1 MATVTPQQQGVPW
14 GSKLRG
20 PSAFRR
26 QSTQPQVK
34 NQYIRTRS
42 PTPEGGS
49 RTVTTHY
56 AAPATSGQRS
66 QQTPGI
72 RKYNPANAGESVS
85 GSTGMLEGE
94 FLLCLGLLVLLM
106 FANTTSS
113 YGEKVMSVMKRGT
126 LVCLLFFLLAIISNI
141 GPNAEKVAKAFGAMI
156 IVAILITTPV
166 GTVVTDVDNLI
177 KNDWVGSP
185 ETGGD
190 TAASADAG
198 TGGGTSS
205 ATQNA
210 VNNATAT
217 LGNSA
222 VSAMEAWLLHL
233 SGPAATTVN
242 NAVKSVLSKLHL

>member
-14 GSKLRG
+14 GNRLRG

-26 QSTQPQVK
+26 QSTQPQIK
-34 NQYIRTRS
+34 NQYIRTRE
-42 PTPEGGS
+42 PTATGS

-56 AAPATSGQRS
+56 AAPTTSAASKGGG
-66 QQTPGI
+66 PGI
-72 RKYNPANAGESVS
+72 RQYNPANAGSQATGNV
-85 GSTGMLEGE
+85 GMLEGE
-94 FLLCLGLLVLLM
+94 FVLCLGLLVLLM
-106 FANTTSS
+106 FANSTSS

-126 LVCLLFFLLAIISNI
+126 LVCLLFFLLAIISGI
-141 GPNAEKVAKAFGAMI
+141 GPNAEKIAKAFGALI

-166 GTVVTDVDNLI
+166 STVITDVDNII
-177 KNDWVGSP
+177 KNDWVGSG
-185 ETGGD
+185 ETGND

-210 VNNATAT
+210 VNNSLST
-217 LGNSA
+217 LGDSA
-222 VSAMEAWLLHL
+222 LSASEAWLLHL

>member
-14 GSKLRG
+14 GNRLRG
-20 PSAFRR
+20 PNAFRR
-26 QSTQPQVK
+26 QSTQPQIK
-34 NQYIRTRS
+34 NQYIRTRE
-42 PTPEGGS
+42 PTATGS

-56 AAPATSGQRS
+56 AAPTSSTASKGGG
-66 QQTPGI
+66 PGI
-72 RKYNPANAGESVS
+72 RQYNPANAGSQATGNV
-85 GSTGMLEGE
+85 GMLEGE
-94 FLLCLGLLVLLM
+94 FVLCLGLLVLLM
-106 FANTTSS
+106 FANSTSS

-126 LVCLLFFLLAIISNI
+126 LVCLLFFLLAIISGI
-141 GPNAEKVAKAFGAMI
+141 GPNAEKISKAFGALI

-166 GTVVTDVDNLI
+166 STVITDVDNII
-177 KNDWVGSP
+177 KNDWVGSG
-185 ETGGD
+185 ETGND

-210 VNNATAT
+210 VNNSLST
-217 LGNSA
+217 LGDSA
-222 VSAMEAWLLHL
+222 LSASEAWLLHL

>member
-1 MATVTPQQQGVPW
+1 MATLQQQGVPW
-14 GSKLRG
+14 GSRLG
-20 PSAFRR
+20 PKR
-26 QSTQPQVK
+26 QSQPAIR
-34 NQYIRTRS
+34 NQYIRTRT

-56 AAPATSGQRS
+56 AAPTGASRGRNAA
-66 QQTPGI
+66 PPL
-72 RKYNPANAGESVS
+72 RKYNPANAGDSVT

-113 YGEKVMSVMKRGT
+113 YGEKIMSVMKRGT
-126 LVCLLFFLLAIISNI
+126 LICLLFFLLAIISNI

-156 IVAILITTPV
+156 IVAILITTPIN
-166 GTVVTDVDNLI
+166 TVVTDVDNII
-177 KNDWVGSP
+177 KNDWVGSS

-205 ATQNA
+205 AAQNA

-242 NAVKSVLSKLHL
+242 NAVKSVLAKLHL

>member
-14 GSKLRG
+14 GNRLRG
-20 PSAFRR
+20 PNAFRR
-26 QSTQPQVK
+26 QSTQPQIK
-34 NQYIRTRS
+34 NQYIRTRE
-42 PTPEGGS
+42 PTATGS

-56 AAPATSGQRS
+56 AAPTSSTASKGGG
-66 QQTPGI
+66 PGI
-72 RKYNPANAGESVS
+72 RQYNPANAGSQATGNV
-85 GSTGMLEGE
+85 GMLEGE
-94 FLLCLGLLVLLM
+94 FVLCLGLLVLLM
-106 FANTTSS
+106 FANSTSS

-126 LVCLLFFLLAIISNI
+126 LVCLLFFLLAIISGI
-141 GPNAEKVAKAFGAMI
+141 GPNAEKTAKAFGALI

-166 GTVVTDVDNLI
+166 STVITDVDNII
-177 KNDWVGSP
+177 KNDWVGSG
-185 ETGGD
+185 ETGND

-210 VNNATAT
+210 VNNSLST
-217 LGNSA
+217 LGDSA
-222 VSAMEAWLLHL
+222 LSASEAWLLHL

>member
-1 MATVTPQQQGVPW
+1 MATLQQQGVPW
-14 GSKLRG
+14 KSRLG
-20 PSAFRR
+20 PSRNR
-26 QSTQPQVK
+26 QPQVR
-34 NQYIRTRS
+34 NQYIRTRT

-56 AAPATSGQRS
+56 AAPTSASRGRNAA
-66 QQTPGI
+66 PPL
-72 RKYNPANAGESVS
+72 RKYNPANAGDSVT
-85 GSTGMLEGE
+85 GSTGMLEAE

-106 FANTTSS
+106 FANSTSS
-113 YGEKVMSVMKRGT
+113 YGEKIMSVMKRGT
-126 LVCLLFFLLAIISNI
+126 LICLLFFLLAIISNI

-166 GTVVTDVDNLI
+166 TTVITDVDNLI
-177 KNDWVGSP
+177 KNDWVGSS

-198 TGGGTSS
+198 TGGGTSG
-205 ATQNA
+205 AVQNA

-242 NAVKSVLSKLHL
+242 NTVKSILSKLHL

>member
-14 GSKLRG
+14 GNRLRG

-26 QSTQPQVK
+26 QSTQPQIK
-34 NQYIRTRS
+34 NQYIRTRE
-42 PTPEGGS
+42 PTATGS

-56 AAPATSGQRS
+56 AAPTTSAASKGGG
-66 QQTPGI
+66 PGI
-72 RKYNPANAGESVS
+72 RQYNPANAGSQATGNV
-85 GSTGMLEGE
+85 GMLEGE
-94 FLLCLGLLVLLM
+94 FVLCLGLLVLLM
-106 FANTTSS
+106 FANSTSS

-126 LVCLLFFLLAIISNI
+126 LVCLLFFLLAIISGI
-141 GPNAEKVAKAFGAMI
+141 GPNAEKIAKAFGALI

-166 GTVVTDVDNLI
+166 SAVITDVDNII
-177 KNDWVGSP
+177 KNDWVGSG
-185 ETGGD
+185 ETGND

-210 VNNATAT
+210 VNNSLST
-217 LGNSA
+217 LGDSA
-222 VSAMEAWLLHL
+222 LSASEAWLLHL

>member
-14 GSKLRG
+14 GNRLRG

-26 QSTQPQVK
+26 QSTQPQIK
-34 NQYIRTRS
+34 NQYIRTRE
-42 PTPEGGS
+42 PTATGS

-56 AAPATSGQRS
+56 AAPTASTASKGGG
-66 QQTPGI
+66 PGI
-72 RKYNPANAGESVS
+72 RQYNPANAGSQATGNV
-85 GSTGMLEGE
+85 GMLEGE
-94 FLLCLGLLVLLM
+94 FVLCLGLLVLLM
-106 FANTTSS
+106 FANSTSS

-126 LVCLLFFLLAIISNI
+126 LVCLLFFLLAIISGI
-141 GPNAEKVAKAFGAMI
+141 GPNAEKIAKAFGALI

-166 GTVVTDVDNLI
+166 STVITDVDNII
-177 KNDWVGSP
+177 KNDWVGSG
-185 ETGGD
+185 ETGND

-210 VNNATAT
+210 VNNSLST
-217 LGNSA
+217 LGDSA
-222 VSAMEAWLLHL
+222 LSASEAWLLHL